1 MKQRL
6 QKVIAQAGLAS
17 RRKAEE
23 LILEGKVKVN
33 GIIVKELGTQV
44 DSNDSINVSGKTISF
59 EDRVTYLI
67 NKPARVLS
75 SSSDDRDR
83 ICVVDLIKDKRRLFP
98 VGRLDYQ
105 STGLLLVSNDGEL
118 TNLLTHPKHE
128 FSKQYHVKIRGTLT
142 ESQKLLVEK
151 GLQTK
156 EEKYLPAQINNIKVD
171 SEKKQTHFDI
181 TLHEGKNREIRKM
194 MEHFHH
200 EVIKL
205 HRFAFG
211 PLEIGKLASGS
222 YRKLTEEETR
232 MLKLLAK
239 KR

>member
-1 MKQRL
+1 MRQRL
-6 QKVIAQAGLAS
+6 QKVIAQAGIAS

-33 GIIVKELGTQV
+33 GIVVKELGTQV
-44 DSNDSINVSGKTISF
+44 DATDFINVNGKTISF
-59 EDRVTYLI
+59 EDKVTYLI

-75 SSSDDRDR
+75 SSSDDRNR

-142 ESQKLLVEK
+142 DSQKVLIEK
-151 GLQTK
+151 GLKTK
-156 EEKYLPAQINNIKVD
+156 EENYLPAQISNVQID
-171 SEKKQTHFDI
+171 SDKKQTHFDI

-194 MEHFHH
+194 MEFFHH

-232 MLKLLAK
+232 ILKLLAK
-239 KR
+239 KK